1 MFYVIGDPLLLGRA
15 ALINGTNGGMDM
27 NTFSNVFKENVENS
41 SQKRL
46 NTSYDFLLWVF
57 CHGWKNE
64 AELHQSRLK
73 LRSGAMIPR

>member
-15 ALINGTNGGMDM
+15 LINGTKGGRGHGYILK
-27 NTFSNVFKENVENS
+27 FYKENVENR

-46 NTSYDFLLWVF
+46 NTSYGFLLWVF

-64 AELHQSRLK
+64 AELS
-73 LRSGAMIPR
+73 